1 MNILLFNLYKVIL
14 LFDILEEYVD
24 KTGVIHTY
32 SHIVWISY
40 LLAYYFTILQVNI
53 IYIIGS

>member
-24 KTGVIHTY
+24 KIGVIHTY
-32 SHIVWISY
+32 SHIV
-40 LLAYYFTILQVNI
+40 
-53 IYIIGS
+53 